1 MKARMVALAGLLA
14 VVGCADKSYH
24 GQRYAEGHV
33 QGFDAYHHY
42 LPHDHTAHYYTQ
54 NMGRGPLY
62 TPGHNRKDGYHQKN
76 RVAENARAIDI
87 RDGIPMRIHPGN
99 RSVYLKNAPDSDIGS
114 QTLLQKHVSALAYQ
128 LVSSVHGLNTGSGI
142 AVSGFVEQDD
152 YRSQDSFSRFLSET
166 MMFQLNQYGL
176 KVVDFKALPYI
187 RITPQGDISTS
198 RDYRELTS
206 NIGASYL
213 LHGTITKTSGGR
225 MVNARMIRMGD
236 NTMVASAQQFVPE
249 YLASSTP
256 QLRGPALPARPIDR
270 SRYAK

>member
-1 MKARMVALAGLLA
+1 MKAKMVALAGLVALS
-14 VVGCADKSYH
+14 GCADRH
-24 GQRYAEGHV
+24 QQGHV

-42 LPHDHTAHYYTQ
+42 LPHDHSAHYYTQ
-54 NMGRGPLY
+54 SAGRGPLY
-62 TPGHNRKDGYHQKN
+62 TPSGKQKAHYHQKIQ
-76 RVAENARAIDI
+76 ADAQAIEI

-99 RSVYLKNAPDSDIGS
+99 RSVYLKNAPDADIGS
-114 QTLLQKHVSALAYQ
+114 QTLLQKHISALAHQ
-128 LVSSVHGLNTGSGI
+128 LVSSVHGLNAGSGI

-152 YRSQDSFSRFLSET
+152 YRTHDSFSRFLSET
-166 MMFQLNQYGL
+166 MMFQLNQYGF

-206 NIGASYL
+206 NIGASFL
-213 LHGTITKTSGGR
+213 LHGTITRTSGGR
-225 MVNARMIRMGD
+225 MVNARLIRMGD

-256 QLRGPALPARPIDR
+256 QLKGPAMPLQPIDR